1 MAIEIKEVLNRNEL
15 KKFIKFQNK
24 LYENNKYYVP
34 ALVFDE
40 LNTLQKEKNPAFD
53 YCTAKYWLA
62 YKDGN
67 IVGRIAGIINNSYIE
82 KWGNKYVRFGWVD
95 FIEDEE
101 VSKALFATLENWA
114 KENGMTGIHGPLGFT
129 DLDKEGML
137 VEGFDEMGN
146 MTTYYNSPYY
156 PQHLEKMG
164 YKKDVDWLQY
174 IINVPQTPPQRVAD
188 YAKRVLEKYN
198 LRILKTRKAK
208 DLLPYADDMFALLND
223 AYEELYGVVPLN
235 DKQIKSYVKQYF
247 GFIEHEYVCFILD
260 ENDKIAA
267 FAISMPT
274 LAKALQK
281 SKGNLFPFGFIH
293 IMRAMKKNDSLDL
306 FLIGIKPSLQAKG
319 VHTVIFNYI
328 TEACIRHNVKV
339 GVAYPQLENNKKVN
353 ALWKYYDVRQNVR
366 RRCFFK
372 PLES

>member
-1 MAIEIKEVLNRNEL
+1 MGIEIKEVVNRSDL

-40 LNTLQKEKNPAFD
+40 MNTLQKEKNPAFD

-67 IVGRIAGIINNSYIE
+67 IAGRIAGIINNSYIE

-137 VEGFDEMGN
+137 VEGFEEMGN
-146 MTTYYNSPYY
+146 MTTYYNHAYY

-198 LRILKTRKAK
+198 LHILKTRKAK
-208 DLLPYADDMFALLND
+208 DLLPYADDMFALLNE
-223 AYEELYGVVPLN
+223 AYDNLYGTVPLSE
-235 DKQIKSYVKQYF
+235 KQIKSYVKQYF
-247 GFIEHEYVCFILD
+247 GFIEHEYVCFVLD

-274 LAKALQK
+274 LAKAIQK
-281 SKGNLFPFGFIH
+281 SKGNLFPFGIFH
-293 IMRAMKKNDSLDL
+293 ILRAMKKNDSLDL
-306 FLIGIKPSLQAKG
+306 FLIGIRPSLQAKG
-319 VHTVIFNYI
+319 VHTVIFNYVN
-328 TEACIRHNVKV
+328 ESCIKHNVKV

-372 PLES
+372 SLES